1 MCLNQ
6 KEPSKKQ
13 SVGLR
18 AWELKL
24 RLQTNRLY
32 LRPVISSDA
41 DDLFKIYG
49 DPATNTFN
57 PAGPYPNI
65 DHAKTVL
72 NSWLDHWQ
80 TQGFGNWAISL
91 LADPEKI
98 IGFGGLRIRSYGDLV
113 VNNLG
118 YRFSTEAWGKGLA
131 TDLASRAIKFGFEE
145 SKLTE
150 ISAVVRENHLASQ
163 KVLEKTGLRF
173 IKKIHDVEDAPPSL
187 LYSIKMHEWL
197 SDSR

>member
-1 MCLNQ
+1 M
-6 KEPSKKQ
+6 
-13 SVGLR
+13 
-18 AWELKL
+18 

-57 PAGPYPNI
+57 PAGPYPSI

-118 YRFSTEAWGKGLA
+118 YRFSTEF
-131 TDLASRAIKFGFEE
+131 ASRTIKFGFEE

-150 ISAVVRENHLASQ
+150 ISAVVRDNHLASQ